1 MLGQTC
7 TATARAFP
15 KFCLST
21 EGPSRSTE
29 ALIALQHETLA
40 NRLGYVKSLAEVL
53 PLSEACVVRF
63 EGWMRD
69 LLAVS
74 QNGKEFLP
82 VLNQYNT
89 CTGAKKKNFPSKP
102 FDQRQGAK
110 LPQHL
115 RWVTLGSSSAFIS
128 AALTTSTPLV
138 WMDHLQ
144 RASSWANLLPLP

>member
-89 CTGAKKKNFPSKP
+89 CTGAKKKKLSKQTLRSTP
-102 FDQRQGAK
+102 RSQTSAASPVGDFRIIFCF
-110 LPQHL
+110 HL
-115 RWVTLGSSSAFIS
+115 RSA
-128 AALTTSTPLV
+128 
-138 WMDHLQ
+138 DHFHPVGVDGPPT
-144 RASSWANLLPLP
+144 ASK